1 MTCFLKWCV
10 VIGQKAFES
19 IELISKCSS
28 STTLGTASGVDWT
41 PPSLFL
47 FCYTV
52 AWNITLS

>member
-28 STTLGTASGVDWT
+28 STTLGTASGVD
-41 PPSLFL
+41 
-47 FCYTV
+47 
-52 AWNITLS
+52 